1 MVPPETGA
9 MSSPAAADDGDSS
22 SDDDAFTPRG
32 PPRLSLRL
40 DSVPRAMGARALADA
55 RSRDDVGDSEEGDDD
70 DGVLSPTL
78 NSHLSRLRM
87 ANALIK
93 SPAAGGWRGGGASG
107 NGNGREMLLI
117 ARNAREQAKENVFLR
132 ARVKELEDEAGERDE
147 RIRALQHHEK
157 RAENAKATCVALKA
171 HAAAHAAAAEQLA
184 RELERTR
191 EIETQ
196 SSLEAVALAQKT
208 TKLQNEVRESA
219 RRAALAEEMMLGMQ
233 HEGIAALEQSE
244 ETMRRLRARITSDE
258 KDENAPGDAPHALRS
273 ARPSDAR
280 GVRAQGRGHGRGVGG
295 GAVARRSVPGRP
307 RARRLRDG
315 ARARQRARGGHR
327 VEGGERVP
335 SRGNLTALREG
346 IAAEE
351 QAQEEESD
359 GVPPDV
365 TGEGNEDDGATGGEE
380 EKAEGGGGEDARAAT
395 PPRAKRQP
403 TPRKKWGSPS
413 FSKRSREMDKE
424 NVTKFRNMNGV
435 VVDVLT
441 TTTT

>member
-22 SDDDAFTPRG
+22 SDDDAFTPRA

-258 KDENAPGDAPHALRS
+258 KDENAPGDAPTLSGLLDRAMREASVLRDAVMAAASEAGRWRAEASRVDREQEDSEMERALANALAEVTALREEN
-273 ARPSDAR
+273 AFL
-280 GVRAQGRGHGRGVGG
+280 RA
-295 GAVARRSVPGRP
+295 
-307 RARRLRDG
+307 D
-315 ARARQRARGGHR
+315 
-327 VEGGERVP
+327 
-335 SRGNLTALREG
+335 LTALREG